1 MAATCS
7 SPILQ
12 ARTAAAAGARFSA
25 MPNSDCSRGR
35 GGGGGGGG
43 AAAPS
48 LAPPRARAP
57 SPADA
62 PLCEELPSLT
72 SCIAHRHV
80 II

>member
-35 GGGGGGGG
+35 

-72 SCIAHRHV
+72 SCVTA
-80 II
+80 